1 METLQHKFVEF
12 IPDELEIGIL
22 YITMEYRTAVHMCVC
37 GCGNEVITPF
47 SPTDWHLRF
56 YGDSVS
62 IYPSIGSWSFR
73 CRSHY
78 WITKNRIEYAENWNN
93 RVVQRGRDA
102 DRRNKKDFYSEKIE
116 EPRIELPDINV
127 VEKRKKWSVK
137 SFMSFLGFKYN

>member
-1 METLQHKFVEF
+1 METLQHRFVEF
-12 IPDELEIGIL
+12 IPDELEEGIL
-22 YITMEYRTAVHMCVC
+22 YITMEYRTAIHKCVC

-93 RVVQRGRDA
+93 KEIQQGRNA
-102 DRRNKKDFYSEKIE
+102 DKKNKQSFYDTKPLEPKFQKSEIKAKIKSE
-116 EPRIELPDINV
+116 
-127 VEKRKKWSVK
+127 KWSVK
-137 SFMSFLGFKYN
+137 SFFSFFGFK

>member
-1 METLQHKFVEF
+1 METLQHRFVEF
-12 IPDELEIGIL
+12 IPEELEEGTL

-78 WITKNRIEYAENWNN
+78 WISKNRIEHAESWKEGE
-93 RVVQRGRDA
+93 VEKGRIA
-102 DRRNKKDFYSEKIE
+102 DKKNKKNFYSEKPT
-116 EPRIELPDINV
+116 EPTVKKPQSKET
-127 VEKRKKWSVK
+127 EKRKKWSAK
-137 SFMSFLGFKYN
+137 SFFSFLGFN

>member
-1 METLQHKFVEF
+1 METLQHRFVEF
-12 IPDELEIGIL
+12 IPEELEGGIL

-56 YGDSVS
+56 YGHSVS

-78 WITKNRIEYAENWNN
+78 WITKNRIEYAENWND
-93 RVVQRGRDA
+93 REVQQGRNMDK
-102 DRRNKKDFYSEKIE
+102 RNKKDFYGEKITGPKSEKPIGE
-116 EPRIELPDINV
+116 VNKR
-127 VEKRKKWSVK
+127 RKKWSMK
-137 SFMSFLGFKYN
+137 SFFSFLGFK

>member
-1 METLQHKFVEF
+1 METLQHRFVEF
-12 IPDELEIGIL
+12 IPEVLDEGIL

-62 IYPSIGSWSFR
+62 IYPSIGSWSFK

-78 WITKNRIEYAENWNN
+78 WITKNRIQHAEDWSDKE
-93 RVVQRGRDA
+93 VQKGRDA
-102 DRRNKKDFYSEKIE
+102 DKWNKKSFYEEKPP
-116 EPRIELPDINV
+116 EPKL
-127 VEKRKKWSVK
+127 EKPETRLNEKAKKWSMK
-137 SFMSFLGFKYN
+137 SFFSFLGLK